1 METNIKKKIADKL
14 SSKIVNVVMNTVN
27 PLNVLTAA
35 VAQYGKPI
43 MCHDNEFNPD
53 PESSDN
59 QFLAFELYLDP
70 TAQQW
75 VKYNGIGMLMVVER
89 NIKEGGVSESN
100 ADSYIDAFEGNSAE
114 SRNAFVSRFVNH
126 FMGCMGLDYEEMKN
140 ELAAEVV
147 KNIISTLPKSL
158 VNDVFSDY
166 DVQNY
171 IEDCRNCCE

>member
-14 SSKIVNVVMNTVN
+14 SNKIVMNAIN

-35 VAQYGKPI
+35 VAQYGKPV
-43 MCHDNEFNPD
+43 MCYDNEFNPE
-53 PESSDN
+53 PENSGN
-59 QFLAFELYLDP
+59 HFLAFELYVDP
-70 TAQQW
+70 TVEHW
-75 VKYNGIGMLMVVER
+75 VDYNGIGRLMVVER
-89 NIKEGGVSESN
+89 NVKGGVSEIC
-100 ADSYIDAFEGNSAE
+100 ADIYISSSEGDSAE

-147 KNIISTLPKSL
+147 KNIISTLPKSI